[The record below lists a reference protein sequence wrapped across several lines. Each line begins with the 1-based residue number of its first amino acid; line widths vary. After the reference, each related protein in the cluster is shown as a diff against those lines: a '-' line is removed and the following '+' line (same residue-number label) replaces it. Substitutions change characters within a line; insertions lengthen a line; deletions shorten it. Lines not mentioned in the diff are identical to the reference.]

1 MVKTCSDGSKVEKA
15 GAGRGDIEDAL
26 RRNTWNPF
34 ERVDPKI
41 LQAIHKRQDQ
51 HITVHLMDEVGES
64 PW

>member
-1 MVKTCSDGSKVEKA
+1 MAKTSSDGSKVEKA